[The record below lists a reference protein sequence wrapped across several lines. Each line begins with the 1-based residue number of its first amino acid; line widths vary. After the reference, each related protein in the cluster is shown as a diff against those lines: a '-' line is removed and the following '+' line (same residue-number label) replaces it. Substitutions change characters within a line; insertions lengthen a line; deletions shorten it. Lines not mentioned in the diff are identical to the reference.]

1 MPYALLTSKCSYN
14 ELTVETRALYDAL
27 AAQFD
32 RVMLIDPRLVF
43 YEFVRGSNE
52 TDVMYRDQYID
63 DAAALVIRSTNE
75 RETSTSILA
84 HTLRG
89 HGAMLSDPLSRFG
102 TPRASKLLTTLRWYR
117 QGCGPTTFIGFDYE
131 TVMNRL
137 SSAWDRGFCPMFGK
151 PINGSHRRDLASLDT
166 WDDMR
171 RYVSTFFTTAQPD
184 TPILIQQKIDI
195 YREWRVM
202 LYDGMVLGMVR
213 KTPRRRAFLNEW
225 DDGIA
230 AFTKANVS
238 NEGLLGVDVAQ
249 DRNGEYYIIES
260 NRAPEWE
267 RFEQVTGV
275 NVARYI
281 AMKLR
286 EDTER
291 TLP

>member
-1 MPYALLTSKCSYN
+1 MPYALLTSKCGYDD
-14 ELTVETRALYDAL
+14 LTVETRALYDAL

-32 RVMLIDPRLVF
+32 RVILVDPRLVF

-63 DAAALVIRSTNE
+63 NAAALVIRSTNE

-89 HGAMLSDPLSRFG
+89 HGAQLSDPLSRFG

-117 QGCGPTTFIGFDYE
+117 QGCGPSSFIGFDRE
-131 TVMNRL
+131 VVLDRL
-137 SSAWDRGFCPMFGK
+137 GNAWDRGFYPMFGK

-166 WDDMR
+166 YAQMR
-171 RYVSTFFTTAQPD
+171 DYVTTFFDIAPPD
-184 TPILIQQKIDI
+184 MPILIQYKIDI

-213 KTPRRRAFLNEW
+213 KTPRRRTFLNEW

-230 AFTKANVS
+230 AFTTANVS

-275 NVARYI
+275 NIAQYI

-286 EDTER
+286 EDVA
-291 TLP
+291 

>member
-32 RVMLIDPRLVF
+32 RVMLVDPRLVF
-43 YEFVRGSNE
+43 YEFIRGAYE
-52 TDVMYRDQYID
+52 FDVIYGDRCID
-63 DAAALVIRSTNE
+63 DAAVLAIRSTNE

-84 HTLRG
+84 HTLHG
-89 HGAMLSDPLSRFG
+89 HGVRINDPLSRFG

-117 QGCGPTTFIGFDYE
+117 QGCGPSSFIGFDRQI
-131 TVMNRL
+131 TLDRL
-137 SSAWDRGFCPMFGK
+137 GSAWDRGFYPMFGK
-151 PINGSHRRDLASLDT
+151 PINGSHRRDLAPLDT
-166 WDDMR
+166 YAQMR
-171 RYVSTFFTTAQPD
+171 DYVTTFFDTAQPD

-249 DRNGEYYIIES
+249 DCAGEYYIIES

-267 RFEQVTGV
+267 RFEEVTGV
-275 NVARYI
+275 NVAQYI
-281 AMKLR
+281 AIKLR

-291 TLP
+291 TLS